1 MKTLVVFAFL
11 LALSFS
17 AVGQT
22 AAYPAASAAISP
34 EDAAAI
40 RATALNYVEGWYTGD
55 AERMASALHPELVKR
70 VMSVDGTTGRPRLDG
85 MGKSV
90 LVESTRRGF
99 GKETPVAEQQK
110 DIQILDVYQNAA
122 SVRATMRDWIDY
134 MHMVKWEGK
143 WVIVNVLWERKPKPA
158 AAEKK

>member
-1 MKTLVVFAFL
+1 MKQTAILFLFL
-11 LALSFS
+11 LLSFAAFGQS
-17 AVGQT
+17 TPAQT
-22 AAYPAASAAISP
+22 ASASPSISS

-40 RATALNYVEGWYTGD
+40 RVTALNYVEGWYTGD

-70 VMSVDGTTGRPRLDG
+70 VMTIDATTGRPRLDG
-85 MGKSV
+85 MGRSV

-110 DIQILDVYQNAA
+110 DIMILDVFQNAA

-143 WVIVNVLWERKPKPA
+143 WVIVNVLWERKAKPA
-158 AAEKK
+158 K

>member
-1 MKTLVVFAFL
+1 MKKFVFVLML
-11 LALSFS
+11 L
-17 AVGQT
+17 
-22 AAYPAASAAISP
+22 AASALAQSAPAAATNVSP

-40 RATALNYVEGWYTGD
+40 RATALNYVEGWYAGD

-70 VMSVDGTTGRPRLDG
+70 IMNVDPQTGRPRLDG
-85 MGKSV
+85 MGKSA
-90 LVESTRRGF
+90 LVEGTRRGF
-99 GKETPVAEQQK
+99 GKETPAAEQQK
-110 DIQILDVYQNAA
+110 DVQILDVYQNAA

-158 AAEKK
+158 AATK